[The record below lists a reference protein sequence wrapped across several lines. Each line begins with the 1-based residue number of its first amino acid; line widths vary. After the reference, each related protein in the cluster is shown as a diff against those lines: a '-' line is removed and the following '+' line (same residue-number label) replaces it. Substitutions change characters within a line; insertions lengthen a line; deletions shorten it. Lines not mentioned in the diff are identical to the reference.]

1 MLLDPTFNCH
11 IYLSIRKDYVSY
23 CDNHDGMKPEKIVM
37 KTKIYD
43 ILDEI
48 DIFGKDDVLS
58 LWDIPVVQ
66 DDTIDTAWKFVGAP
80 ELRHHKC
87 SFCGIVN
94 SVNVSWHKLD
104 DGFLCEDCYRMAHMG
119 LEVDFV
125 ARGTRVEK
133 HNKYMKYRLDKNY
146 LKYYENYLFNT
157 PVKSAYDD

>member
-23 CDNHDGMKPEKIVM
+23 CDSHGEMKPEKIVM

-58 LWDIPVVQ
+58 LWDIPVIQ

-80 ELRHHKC
+80 VLEHKKC
-87 SFCGIVN
+87 MLCGFVTGKRASGHNLDGHWVCEHCYDRVRGTIDEKWQKIVFEN
-94 SVNVSWHKLD
+94 NERVAKNVSKEYFEGYKDLLFGD
-104 DGFLCEDCYRMAHMG
+104 VADE
-119 LEVDFV
+119 LEK
-125 ARGTRVEK
+125 E
-133 HNKYMKYRLDKNY
+133 
-146 LKYYENYLFNT
+146 
-157 PVKSAYDD
+157 